1 MTIDFF
7 DMVARLAVAAALS
20 GIIGLEREVAQK
32 NAGLRTHMLVGLGA
46 GVFTL
51 LSLEFPRT
59 AVSDPARIAA
69 QIVTGVG
76 FLGAGAIFRFGISV
90 KGLTTAAGMWSA
102 AAVGMAAGV
111 GYYGVAVVATA
122 VAVAVLY
129 LVGVVQWLARGRR
142 EHATT
147 PIRIHLSDVEDV
159 ADTLAAV
166 ESFIG
171 PTGELEIHEVRVDG
185 ASIDVTVEPRTAD
198 DFLVRFG
205 RLPGVDRVYRLGG

>member
-1 MTIDFF
+1 MTIGIVEI
-7 DMVARLAVAAALS
+7 VARLAVAAALS

-76 FLGAGAIFRFGISV
+76 FLGAGAIFRFGFSV
-90 KGLTTAAGMWSA
+90 RGLTTAAGMWSA

-111 GYYGVAVVATA
+111 GFYAVATVATA
-122 VAVAVLY
+122 VAVLVLY
-129 LVGVVQWLARGRR
+129 LVGVVQWLFRGRR
-142 EHATT
+142 EHATVG
-147 PIRIHLSDVEDV
+147 IRVRLVDPEKVAATRTAVVGLVGSGAEVGVQEVGVDRATLHLM
-159 ADTLAAV
+159 
-166 ESFIG
+166 
-171 PTGELEIHEVRVDG
+171 
-185 ASIDVTVEPRTAD
+185 VEPRAAD
-198 DFLVRFG
+198 EIMTRVAG
-205 RLPGVDRVYRLGG
+205 LPGVDRVYRVEG

>member
-1 MTIDFF
+1 MTIGIVEI
-7 DMVARLAVAAALS
+7 VARLAVAATLS

-76 FLGAGAIFRFGISV
+76 FLGAGAIFRFGFSV
-90 KGLTTAAGMWSA
+90 RGLTTAAGMWSA

-111 GYYGVAVVATA
+111 GYYAVAMVATA
-122 VAVAVLY
+122 VAVVVLY
-129 LVGVVQWLARGRR
+129 LVGVVQWLFRGRR
-142 EHATT
+142 EHATAA
-147 PIRIHLSDVEDV
+147 IRVRLSDQEKVAATRTALAGLVGSGGEVAVQDV
-159 ADTLAAV
+159 GVGRATLH
-166 ESFIG
+166 
-171 PTGELEIHEVRVDG
+171 LM
-185 ASIDVTVEPRTAD
+185 VEPRAAD
-198 DFLVRFG
+198 EVMTRAAE
-205 RLPGVDRVYRLGG
+205 LPGVARVYRVEG

>member
-7 DMVARLAVAAALS
+7 DMVARLVVAAVLS

-129 LVGVVQWLARGRR
+129 LVGLAQWLARGRR

-147 PIRIHLSDVEDV
+147 PIRIDVSDPDQV
-159 ADTLAAV
+159 ADALGALEVLVGRSGEV
-166 ESFIG
+166 EV
-171 PTGELEIHEVRVDG
+171 HEVGVGG
-185 ASIDVTVEPRTAD
+185 AAIDVTVEPRRAD
-198 DFLVRFG
+198 ELIVRFVSI
-205 RLPGVDRVYRLGG
+205 PGVERAYRLED

>member
-1 MTIDFF
+1 MTLDLLDVF
-7 DMVARLAVAAALS
+7 ARLAVAAALS

-51 LSLEFPRT
+51 LSIEFPRS

-76 FLGAGAIFRFGISV
+76 FLGAGAIFRSGFSV
-90 KGLTTAAGMWSA
+90 RGLTTAAGMWSA

-111 GYYGVAVVATA
+111 GYFAVAIIATV

-129 LVGVVQWLARGRR
+129 LVGVAQWLLRGRR
-142 EHATT
+142 GHATT
-147 PIRIHLSDVEDV
+147 AVRIRMSDPALVETAREAAGHLVSPGGAV
-159 ADTLAAV
+159 A
-166 ESFIG
+166 
-171 PTGELEIHEVRVDG
+171 IHEIGSDRATINVM
-185 ASIDVTVEPRTAD
+185 IEPRMAD
-198 DFLVRFG
+198 G
-205 RLPGVDRVYRLGG
+205 IMIRLSQIPGVDRVFKVET